1 MMNAYIVAGLLAF
14 LPSQALALP
23 ATLTSTASKSTASFE
38 PVNYHDDL
46 CAEVS
51 YTDQT
56 TADSA
61 LTADCQALK
70 TWASNTKGFFILD
83 GPSNDFT
90 WTLQTQGSC
99 SVMVKYVTPPDA
111 SAAVY
116 IGNVD
121 LYQILDHALNGTGA
135 TVGYTGTWN
144 CTDEIYPATPQWWI
158 KKADASSASASA
170 SASSPKLARQWLR
183 SHPHTEDGDPDVCD
197 SIIGGGPRKHNA
209 VTGTSSS
216 YPARASA
223 IISSVLSAANNL
235 VRPPPQKRDAPEV
248 PFAPGNQSYTD
259 CGTSSFTDLT
269 TNDSPHWYDCAPMS
283 KFTKNIGEWILSE
296 GSDPGEWWRLSMPGV
311 AMDKCELVVRNREGR
326 PRVGNHDVNT
336 ILRYIQCEKDRAKGQ
351 TAEYRGGF
359 TCGAAQTKVEW
370 WMRKTQH

>member
-1 MMNAYIVAGLLAF
+1 MMNTYLVAGLLAF
-14 LPSQALALP
+14 LSSQALALP

-38 PVNYHDDL
+38 PVDYHDNL
-46 CAEVS
+46 CEEVS

-56 TADSA
+56 SADSA
-61 LTADCQALK
+61 LTSDCRDLMS
-70 TWASNTKGFFILD
+70 WANVTKGFFVLD
-83 GPSNDFT
+83 APSEDYT
-90 WTLQTQGSC
+90 WTLQTNRSC
-99 SVMVKYVTPPDA
+99 TVTVKYVTPPDA

-116 IGNVD
+116 IGNGD
-121 LYQILDHALNGTGA
+121 LYQILDHALNGTGQ
-135 TVGYTGTWN
+135 TVGYTGNWN
-144 CTDEIYPATPQWWI
+144 CTDEQYPATPQWWI
-158 KKADASSASASA
+158 KKADASSSA
-170 SASSPKLARQWLR
+170 SASSPKLARQWLG

-197 SIIGGGPRKHNA
+197 SIIGGGSRKHNA

-223 IISSVLSAANNL
+223 IISSALSAANNL
-235 VRPPPQKRDAPEV
+235 ARPPPPQKQKRDAPEA

-269 TNDSPHWYDCAPMS
+269 TNDSPHWYDCASMS
-283 KFTKNIGEWILSE
+283 RFTGNNGEWILSE
-296 GSDPGEWWRLSMPGV
+296 GSDSGEWWRLSMPGV
-311 AMDKCELVVRNREGR
+311 AMGKCEFVVRNREGR
-326 PRVGNHDVNT
+326 PPVGNHDVNT

-351 TAEYRGGF
+351 TAEYKGGF